1 MKKKSKSLLLFSG
14 GLDSILAA
22 KILMEQGIGVLGVVF
37 KSCFFNEEQAQK
49 SAKEIGLKLKVID
62 ISKEHLEI
70 VKKPKYGYGKNM
82 NPCID
87 CHLLMLKKA
96 KELMQEDSCGCI
108 RVMSQAKQGA
118 LRYSDADFVATGE
131 VVGERPM
138 SQNRNILR
146 LLEKES
152 GLERYLLRPLSAKLL
167 EPTIPEKKGV
177 VDREKLLDIQ
187 GRSRKRQLELAKKFK
202 LKWYPTPSGGCL
214 LTDPQ
219 FSLRLKEM
227 LKKWPSAD
235 CDDIELLKHG
245 RVFWEKKFLIVVG
258 RDKEENLI
266 IKKLKKEGDIII
278 EPQNIPGPITLI
290 RGYRKP
296 SILVINKAKDFAK
309 RYFNK
314 KKIKE
319 EIKFEVF

>member
-1 MKKKSKSLLLFSG
+1 MPKKPKCIILFSG

-22 KILMEQGIGVLGVVF
+22 KILMEQGISVLGVVF
-37 KSCFFNEEQAQK
+37 KSCFFNEEQAKK

-62 ISKEHLEI
+62 FSKEHLEI

-87 CHLLMLKKA
+87 CHLLMLKEA
-96 KELMQEDSCGCI
+96 KKLKEKM
-108 RVMSQAKQGA
+108 K
-118 LRYSDADFVATGE
+118 YDFVATGE
-131 VVGERPM
+131 VVGERSM

-258 RDKEENLI
+258 RNKEENLI

-314 KKIKE
+314 KKIKG